1 MASIFDSMAVLMNGI
16 FGRQIFFCVKE
27 KSLILNLPGCQV
39 ITAHSTKCFPYESSL
54 GQTNCKN
61 IPQAPALQLQA
72 TLTLLFQ
79 NLKFHN
85 ELFDARKS
93 SSLTHS
99 IISGPLGDLMLGSKE
114 KKGPHRCDPSAVIGR
129 DRTTQMKKCRLDLD
143 FGPIL
148 AVVSDVSIFQIP
160 AGNPE
165 FCIIFPVS
173 WEATGSHTTTV
184 PS

>member
-1 MASIFDSMAVLMNGI
+1 M
-16 FGRQIFFCVKE
+16 
-27 KSLILNLPGCQV
+27 
-39 ITAHSTKCFPYESSL
+39 
-54 GQTNCKN
+54 
-61 IPQAPALQLQA
+61 QLQA

-85 ELFDARKS
+85 ELFDVRKS

-114 KKGPHRCDPSAVIGR
+114 RRVHIVVILSAVIGR

-148 AVVSDVSIFQIP
+148 AVVLEVSIFHIP

-165 FCIIFPVS
+165 FFIIFPVS
-173 WEATGSHTTTV
+173 WEAT
-184 PS
+184 